1 MLDTSS
7 SHAFGTGRSTKHELA
22 WTAAGA
28 FALLASRGG
37 NRIGAVAS
45 GKGGRLIPARSGR
58 AHTAAVLTALR
69 TPPADGDAGDLAKAI
84 RLVRKTAKRR
94 GMAIVVSDFLGEPTW
109 ERSLRALTARHEVIA
124 VQVNDR
130 REFELPAVGLIAV
143 VDPETGRRRVVDT
156 ADHGVR
162 ERYAALAAR
171 RQTALTARLAST
183 RRRPPPVAHRPRL
196 GARRRP
202 LRRPAPHP
210 ASHRLRCR
218 PPPRQDLTMIALA
231 FLAPA
236 RLVLLV
242 LPIILAV
249 AYLVVQA
256 RRRRYALRFT
266 TLDLL
271 DEVAPDRPG
280 WRRHLPAVVL
290 LAGTVA
296 ATLAVARP
304 AVAREFS
311 EPQRIVVLAVDTS
324 LSMQATDV
332 DPSRLDAA
340 KAAVGD
346 FLDTVPDGV
355 AVGVVAFD
363 SEARQLI
370 QPTTNL
376 DAVRRVIERADLGEG
391 TAIGEAVFL
400 ALDSIETA
408 STQLGSDETRTS
420 DSPPAGTIVLLSDGE
435 TTHGRPNDEAAAEAK
450 ARGIAVN
457 TVAFGTD
464 SGTIEDPLTGA
475 QVPVP
480 VNEAALGDLARA
492 TGGQSLQAETADE
505 LANVYQDLGRNLQV
519 DVERREVTDWF
530 AGASLLLLVLAAT
543 GSLFWFGR
551 LP

>member
-1 MLDTSS
+1 
-7 SHAFGTGRSTKHELA
+7 
-22 WTAAGA
+22 
-28 FALLASRGG
+28 
-37 NRIGAVAS
+37 
-45 GKGGRLIPARSGR
+45 
-58 AHTAAVLTALR
+58 
-69 TPPADGDAGDLAKAI
+69 
-84 RLVRKTAKRR
+84 
-94 GMAIVVSDFLGEPTW
+94 
-109 ERSLRALTARHEVIA
+109 
-124 VQVNDR
+124 
-130 REFELPAVGLIAV
+130 
-143 VDPETGRRRVVDT
+143 
-156 ADHGVR
+156 
-162 ERYAALAAR
+162 
-171 RQTALTARLAST
+171 
-183 RRRPPPVAHRPRL
+183 
-196 GARRRP
+196 
-202 LRRPAPHP
+202 
-210 ASHRLRCR
+210 
-218 PPPRQDLTMIALA
+218 MIALA

-242 LPIILAV
+242 LPIVLAV

-280 WRRHLPAVVL
+280 WRRHLPAAVL

-324 LSMQATDV
+324 LSMQATDIA
-332 DPSRLDAA
+332 PSRLDAA
-340 KAAVGD
+340 KAAVTD

-363 SEARQLI
+363 AEARQLI

-376 DAVRRVIERADLGEG
+376 DAVRRVIEPADLGEG

-400 ALDSIETA
+400 ALDAIETA
-408 STQLGSDETRTS
+408 STQLGTDESQPS
-420 DSPPAGTIVLLSDGE
+420 DSSPAGTIVLLSDGE

-450 ARGIAVN
+450 AQGIAVN

-480 VNEAALGDLARA
+480 VNEAALGDLART
-492 TGGQSLQAETADE
+492 TGGESLQAETADE

>member
-1 MLDTSS
+1 
-7 SHAFGTGRSTKHELA
+7 
-22 WTAAGA
+22 
-28 FALLASRGG
+28 
-37 NRIGAVAS
+37 
-45 GKGGRLIPARSGR
+45 
-58 AHTAAVLTALR
+58 
-69 TPPADGDAGDLAKAI
+69 
-84 RLVRKTAKRR
+84 
-94 GMAIVVSDFLGEPTW
+94 
-109 ERSLRALTARHEVIA
+109 
-124 VQVNDR
+124 
-130 REFELPAVGLIAV
+130 
-143 VDPETGRRRVVDT
+143 
-156 ADHGVR
+156 
-162 ERYAALAAR
+162 
-171 RQTALTARLAST
+171 
-183 RRRPPPVAHRPRL
+183 
-196 GARRRP
+196 
-202 LRRPAPHP
+202 
-210 ASHRLRCR
+210 
-218 PPPRQDLTMIALA
+218 MIALA

-242 LPIILAV
+242 LPIILTV
-249 AYLVVQA
+249 AYPVVQA

-280 WRRHLPAVVL
+280 WRRHLPAAVL

-332 DPSRLDAA
+332 APSRLDAA
-340 KAAVGD
+340 KAAVTD

-355 AVGVVAFD
+355 AVGVIAFD

-376 DAVRRVIERADLGEG
+376 DAVRRVIERAELGEG

-408 STQLGSDETRTS
+408 STQLGRDQTRAG

-435 TTHGRPNDEAAAEAK
+435 TTDGRPNDEAAAEAK

-464 SGTIEDPLTGA
+464 SGTIEDPLTGVP
-475 QVPVP
+475 VPVP
-480 VNEAALGDLARA
+480 VNEAALADLAR
-492 TGGQSLQAETADE
+492 TSGGQSLQAETADE

-519 DVERREVTDWF
+519 DVQRREVTDWF

>member
-1 MLDTSS
+1 
-7 SHAFGTGRSTKHELA
+7 
-22 WTAAGA
+22 
-28 FALLASRGG
+28 
-37 NRIGAVAS
+37 
-45 GKGGRLIPARSGR
+45 
-58 AHTAAVLTALR
+58 
-69 TPPADGDAGDLAKAI
+69 
-84 RLVRKTAKRR
+84 
-94 GMAIVVSDFLGEPTW
+94 
-109 ERSLRALTARHEVIA
+109 
-124 VQVNDR
+124 
-130 REFELPAVGLIAV
+130 
-143 VDPETGRRRVVDT
+143 
-156 ADHGVR
+156 
-162 ERYAALAAR
+162 
-171 RQTALTARLAST
+171 
-183 RRRPPPVAHRPRL
+183 
-196 GARRRP
+196 
-202 LRRPAPHP
+202 
-210 ASHRLRCR
+210 
-218 PPPRQDLTMIALA
+218 MIALA

-242 LPIILAV
+242 LPMILAV

-280 WRRHLPAVVL
+280 WRRHLPAAVL

-376 DAVRRVIERADLGEG
+376 DAVRRVVDRADLGEG

-408 STQLGSDETRTS
+408 STQLGTDETRTS
-420 DSPPAGTIVLLSDGE
+420 DAPPAGTIVLLSDGE

-464 SGTIEDPLTGA
+464 SGTIEDPLTGV

-492 TGGQSLQAETADE
+492 TDGQSLQAETADE

-519 DVERREVTDWF
+519 NVERREVTDWF

>member
-1 MLDTSS
+1 
-7 SHAFGTGRSTKHELA
+7 
-22 WTAAGA
+22 
-28 FALLASRGG
+28 
-37 NRIGAVAS
+37 
-45 GKGGRLIPARSGR
+45 
-58 AHTAAVLTALR
+58 
-69 TPPADGDAGDLAKAI
+69 
-84 RLVRKTAKRR
+84 
-94 GMAIVVSDFLGEPTW
+94 
-109 ERSLRALTARHEVIA
+109 
-124 VQVNDR
+124 
-130 REFELPAVGLIAV
+130 
-143 VDPETGRRRVVDT
+143 
-156 ADHGVR
+156 
-162 ERYAALAAR
+162 
-171 RQTALTARLAST
+171 
-183 RRRPPPVAHRPRL
+183 
-196 GARRRP
+196 
-202 LRRPAPHP
+202 
-210 ASHRLRCR
+210 
-218 PPPRQDLTMIALA
+218 MIALA

-280 WRRHLPAVVL
+280 WRRHLPAAVL

-304 AVAREFS
+304 AVAKEFS
-311 EPQRIVVLAVDTS
+311 EPQRIVVLAIDTS

-332 DPSRLDAA
+332 APSRLDAA
-340 KAAVGD
+340 KAAAAD
-346 FLDTVPDGV
+346 FLGTVPDGV

-376 DAVRRVIERADLGEG
+376 DAVRRTIERADLGQG

-400 ALDSIETA
+400 ALDSIEAA
-408 STQLGSDETRTS
+408 SDQFGSDETRAA
-420 DSPPAGTIVLLSDGE
+420 DAPPAGTIVLLSDGE
-435 TTHGRPNDEAAAEAK
+435 TTDGRPNDEAAAEAK
-450 ARGIAVN
+450 AQGITVN
-457 TVAFGTD
+457 TIAFGTD
-464 SGTIEDPLTGA
+464 SGSIEDPLTGV

-480 VNEAALGDLARA
+480 VNDSALADLART
-492 TGGQSLQAETADE
+492 TGGETLRAETAAE
-505 LANVYQDLGRNLQV
+505 LSKVYENLGRSLQT

-530 AGASLLLLVLAAT
+530 AGAALLLLVFAAT

>member
-1 MLDTSS
+1 
-7 SHAFGTGRSTKHELA
+7 
-22 WTAAGA
+22 
-28 FALLASRGG
+28 
-37 NRIGAVAS
+37 
-45 GKGGRLIPARSGR
+45 
-58 AHTAAVLTALR
+58 
-69 TPPADGDAGDLAKAI
+69 
-84 RLVRKTAKRR
+84 
-94 GMAIVVSDFLGEPTW
+94 
-109 ERSLRALTARHEVIA
+109 
-124 VQVNDR
+124 
-130 REFELPAVGLIAV
+130 
-143 VDPETGRRRVVDT
+143 
-156 ADHGVR
+156 
-162 ERYAALAAR
+162 
-171 RQTALTARLAST
+171 
-183 RRRPPPVAHRPRL
+183 
-196 GARRRP
+196 
-202 LRRPAPHP
+202 
-210 ASHRLRCR
+210 
-218 PPPRQDLTMIALA
+218 MIALA

-242 LPIILAV
+242 LPMILAV

-280 WRRHLPAVVL
+280 WRRHLPAAVL

-346 FLDTVPDGV
+346 FLDTVPAGV

-376 DAVRRVIERADLGEG
+376 DAVRRVVDRADLGEG

-408 STQLGSDETRTS
+408 STQLGTDETRMS
-420 DSPPAGTIVLLSDGE
+420 DAPPAGTIVLLSDGE

-480 VNEAALGDLARA
+480 VNEAALGDLARD
-492 TGGQSLQAETADE
+492 TDGQSLQAETADE

-519 DVERREVTDWF
+519 NVERREVTDWF

>member
-1 MLDTSS
+1 
-7 SHAFGTGRSTKHELA
+7 
-22 WTAAGA
+22 
-28 FALLASRGG
+28 
-37 NRIGAVAS
+37 
-45 GKGGRLIPARSGR
+45 
-58 AHTAAVLTALR
+58 
-69 TPPADGDAGDLAKAI
+69 
-84 RLVRKTAKRR
+84 
-94 GMAIVVSDFLGEPTW
+94 
-109 ERSLRALTARHEVIA
+109 
-124 VQVNDR
+124 
-130 REFELPAVGLIAV
+130 
-143 VDPETGRRRVVDT
+143 
-156 ADHGVR
+156 
-162 ERYAALAAR
+162 
-171 RQTALTARLAST
+171 
-183 RRRPPPVAHRPRL
+183 
-196 GARRRP
+196 
-202 LRRPAPHP
+202 
-210 ASHRLRCR
+210 
-218 PPPRQDLTMIALA
+218 MIALA

-236 RLVLLV
+236 RLVLLA
-242 LPIILAV
+242 LPIVLAV

-304 AVAREFS
+304 AVARELS

-376 DAVRRVIERADLGEG
+376 EAVRRVVDRADLGEG

-400 ALDSIETA
+400 ALDAIETA
-408 STQLGSDETRTS
+408 STQLGRDEIEPS
-420 DSPPAGTIVLLSDGE
+420 DSSPAGTIVLLSDGE
-435 TTHGRPNDEAAAEAK
+435 TTHGRPNDEAAAEAE

-464 SGTIEDPLTGA
+464 DGTIEDPLTGA

-480 VNEAALGDLARA
+480 VNEAALDDLARA

-505 LANVYQDLGRNLQV
+505 LTNVYQDLGRNLQV
-519 DVERREVTDWF
+519 DVQRREVTDWF
-530 AGASLLLLVLAAT
+530 AGASLLLLVLAAS